1 MRETPLNKLK
11 NKGKECVTAV
21 RRHIDLASEEAKLRS
36 CFAKL
41 GKQLHG
47 AVKGTSLIDIK
58 DNPSVVEILGEI
70 EERTRT
76 IKSLKNQM
84 NKR

>member
-11 NKGKECVTAV
+11 NKGKDCATAIL
-21 RRHIDLASEEAKLRS
+21 RRVDLASEEAKLRS
-36 CFAKL
+36 CFTKL

-47 AVKGTSLIDIK
+47 AAKGSSLIDIK
-58 DNPSVVEILGEI
+58 DDPSVVEILGEI